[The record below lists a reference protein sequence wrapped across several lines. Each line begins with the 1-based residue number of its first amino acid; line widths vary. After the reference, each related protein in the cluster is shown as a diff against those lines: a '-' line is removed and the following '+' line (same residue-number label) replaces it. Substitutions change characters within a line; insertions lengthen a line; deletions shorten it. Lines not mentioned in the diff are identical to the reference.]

1 MYKALEK
8 VCTKIHEIKKAHIC
22 SGLLFSEII
31 IHDREGGIQIN
42 KKIFADQN
50 LIGKTETKS
59 MSGNI
64 CT

>member
-1 MYKALEK
+1 MVTAAVKLKRHTYALEF
-8 VCTKIHEIKKAHIC
+8 
-22 SGLLFSEII
+22 FSEII

-50 LIGKTETKS
+50 LIGKTETKP

>member
-1 MYKALEK
+1 MKLKRHTYALEF
-8 VCTKIHEIKKAHIC
+8 
-22 SGLLFSEII
+22 FSEII

-50 LIGKTETKS
+50 LIGKTETKP